1 VQDRSLGKGLLG
13 VLSMLRGSCGLGSA
27 SVPWNDKVTT
37 NKLQIIMS
45 SIVKTLVP
53 YCPALRLPC
62 LHLCNKYPKGMD
74 WPTIPENIIHNTVV
88 QKFVQA
94 WLPCCWK
101 LINGSCFKTR
111 ERNPARWNKN
121 DWDIRFLSYFAIET
135 LWPLWVLIY
144 IKSGKL
150 ELEVDEILASMNPT
164 GIKQIN
170 PVRNKTSFRVIV
182 TNCSATLSHSIW
194 CMIHKDS
201 F

>member
-1 VQDRSLGKGLLG
+1 MQDRSLGKGLLG

-94 WLPCCWK
+94 
-101 LINGSCFKTR
+101 
-111 ERNPARWNKN
+111 
-121 DWDIRFLSYFAIET
+121 
-135 LWPLWVLIY
+135 
-144 IKSGKL
+144 
-150 ELEVDEILASMNPT
+150 
-164 GIKQIN
+164 
-170 PVRNKTSFRVIV
+170 
-182 TNCSATLSHSIW
+182 
-194 CMIHKDS
+194 
-201 F
+201 